1 MAGDLLERALFS
13 FGRSV
18 HSSFTTALA
27 EGKARLDF
35 RRPENREFWL
45 AGWRYVTNLGQRGT
59 WRTAYEWAK
68 LLLSLDPKNDP
79 LRIVWVL
86 DQMALRA
93 GQATHFLKLIESSFF
108 SQKWRSCANVQI
120 SATLAKYKNKD
131 QAWSEDQL
139 KRAISTYPW
148 IFDRLF
154 QELNIER
161 IPKSIWG
168 KPPRSK
174 REKLECEIYVH
185 GNKDL
190 WNTPEIIALLI
201 ENAESVHDYTLPQ
214 MEHIPIS
221 LDEARHVFL
230 NGTPSLIGLL
240 PEEFTQM
247 STTWA
252 DPFPPPDNISSYTV
266 TRWPE
271 VPHSY
276 RDPFDDFDDVDDLN
290 DLPNPQIREAG
301 ETGAIEE
308 IRESSVQSILSR
320 ILPWL
325 TPGGTGA
332 SRSEDHEQDA
342 QDILA
347 SASGGSQEELT
358 VREARLME
366 VLRQSLGRHAT
377 IDPRFEQMLMGTGAE
392 PGSPS
397 PSDQELMLGN
407 LEITDRPTS
416 LRATAEALPESLAE
430 QALEPQP
437 AAYDDQRNQ
446 RWLAGQGMI
455 RLRDFTTAHGADP
468 AAWSPAEVASE
479 GRLIVEEYARNAL
492 LLAQQRTR
500 TFILNY
506 VLRQGTSEEVQEL
519 VTEEVERLTAGGW

>member
-18 HSSFTTALA
+18 HSSFTTAMA

-79 LRIVWVL
+79 LRIVLVL

-93 GQATHFLKLIESSFF
+93 GQGMHLLKLIESSFF
-108 SQKWRSCANVQI
+108 SQKWHSSVNVQI
-120 SATLAKYKNKD
+120 STALAKYKNKD
-131 QAWSEDQL
+131 QARSEDQL

-168 KPPRSK
+168 KTPRSK
-174 REKLECEIYVH
+174 REKLDCEIYVH
-185 GNKDL
+185 GSKDL
-190 WNTPEIIALLI
+190 WNTPEIIALLV
-201 ENAESVHDYTLPQ
+201 ETAESVHHYTLPPKDQ
-214 MEHIPIS
+214 RPVT
-221 LDEARHVFL
+221 LDEARHVVL

-240 PEEFTQM
+240 PGEFTQM

-271 VPHSY
+271 VSHSY
-276 RDPFDDFDDVDDLN
+276 RDPFDDFDDVDELS
-290 DLPNPQIREAG
+290 DLPNLQIREAAEIG
-301 ETGAIEE
+301 AVEETRE
-308 IRESSVQSILSR
+308 ISVQSIIARLV
-320 ILPWL
+320 PWL
-325 TPGGTGA
+325 TPGESGA
-332 SRSEDHEQDA
+332 SRSENPEQDA

-347 SASGGSQEELT
+347 SASGDSQEELT
-358 VREARLME
+358 EREAQLME
-366 VLRQSLGRHAT
+366 VLRQSLGRHPS
-377 IDPRFEQMLMGTGAE
+377 IDPRFEQMLRGIGAE
-392 PGSPS
+392 PISPS
-397 PSDQELMLGN
+397 RSDQELTLDN
-407 LEITDRPTS
+407 PEITDRLTS
-416 LRATAEALPESLAE
+416 PRATLESLPESFTE
-430 QALEPQP
+430 QAVELQP
-437 AAYDDQRNQ
+437 GFYDDERNQ

-455 RLRDFTTAHGADP
+455 RLRDFITAHGADP

-479 GRLIVEEYARNAL
+479 GRSILEEYARNAL
-492 LLAQQRTR
+492 LLAQQRMR

-506 VLRQGTSEEVQEL
+506 VLRQGTSVEVQEL
-519 VTEEVERLTAGGW
+519 VIEEVERLTAEGR